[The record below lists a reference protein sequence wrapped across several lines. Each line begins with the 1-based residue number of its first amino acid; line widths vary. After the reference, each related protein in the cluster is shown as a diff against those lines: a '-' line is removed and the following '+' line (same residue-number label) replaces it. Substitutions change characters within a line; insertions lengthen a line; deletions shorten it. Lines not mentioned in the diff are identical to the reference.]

1 MNKYAPEEPMLHLFT
16 NLGIVA
22 GAILALGAVLK
33 PLYMMV
39 RRIDQVHNKVVN
51 ELPVWQDHVDRHIKE
66 LYPNSGSSIK
76 DQVVN
81 TGKDVRALKRLVQDH
96 IADTGSHNVRQ
107 IRARIQ
113 LDTQPTDDE

>member
-1 MNKYAPEEPMLHLFT
+1 MLEIFT

-39 RRIDQVHNKVVN
+39 RRVEQVHAKVMV
-51 ELPVWQDHVDRHIKE
+51 ELPVWQEHVDRGLKE
-66 LYPNSGSSIK
+66 LYPNSGSSIHDK
-76 DQVVN
+76 VTNTNRKVN
-81 TGKDVRALKRLVQDH
+81 GLEQLVRDH
-96 IADTGSHNVRQ
+96 INDTGSHNVRQ

-113 LDTQPTDDE
+113 LDTMPSDDDANA

>member
-1 MNKYAPEEPMLHLFT
+1 MLEIFT
-16 NLGIVA
+16 NLGIIA

-39 RRIDQVHNKVVN
+39 RRVEQVHNKVVN
-51 ELPVWQDHVDRHIKE
+51 ELPIWQEHVDRHIKE

-76 DQVVN
+76 DQVGS
-81 TGKDVRALKRLVQDH
+81 TSKDVARLKQLVQEH
-96 IADTGSHNVRQ
+96 LNDTGAHSVRQ

-113 LDTQPTDDE
+113 LDSLPTADEE